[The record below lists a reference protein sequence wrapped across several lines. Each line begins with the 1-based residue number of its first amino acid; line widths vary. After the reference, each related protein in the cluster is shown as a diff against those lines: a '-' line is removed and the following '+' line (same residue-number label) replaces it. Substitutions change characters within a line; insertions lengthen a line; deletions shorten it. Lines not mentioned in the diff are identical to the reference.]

1 MKRAVLVVFP
11 NERYLE
17 TCYCNFIPLSPPDT
31 EYFSSKFTANCR
43 LLLSFCLLS
52 KMLFKQVLFARS
64 AVFFLTCFYIA

>member
-31 EYFSSKFTANCR
+31 EYFSSKFTAC
-43 LLLSFCLLS
+43 SSVSVCS
-52 KMLFKQVLFARS
+52 VKC
-64 AVFFLTCFYIA
+64 FLIQFYL